1 MLVCSPLAVVRCS
14 WQWGHA
20 YNSGRLHY
28 IRHGNWHDAL
38 PDFTYSYDKVGNIVS
53 IQTDLRPVGHTQ
65 TYYDLQFFAYDSLN
79 RLKTASGTA
88 NPPAGFTSY
97 QELYAYDLLGNLT
110 QLGHQ
115 GQTIVDPIVKTTIS
129 QN

>member
-1 MLVCSPLAVVRCS
+1 MAVVRCS